1 MTFEARLVR
10 WAGPAAWVFAPVPD
24 EEAPD
29 VVGSFGRV
37 PVRATVDGQAW
48 TTSVWRDRRAGWLLP
63 VPARMRQ
70 GKDDGDVVVVS
81 IEVDTS
87 RL

>member
-1 MTFEARLVR
+1 
-10 WAGPAAWVFAPVPD
+10 
-24 EEAPD
+24 
-29 VVGSFGRV
+29 
-37 PVRATVDGQAW
+37 VDGRAW

-63 VPARMRQ
+63 VPARIRQ

-81 IEVDTS
+81 IEVDVS